1 MRNAEAR
8 NRLCRRGRGLALF
21 GVMLLASACTA
32 SLSLPTRSANDHP
45 DDYQLNHPVSV
56 ESTIATLNLPGATGG
71 AQLSD
76 TETSRLDSFIRGYRT
91 RGRGRLT
98 IIVPGSDSGQDRALA
113 RGKQV
118 AAHAKLSGLR
128 ENEVILRID
137 TAGGGS
143 GRATIS
149 VNYESFV
156 VHVSECGDWSKESAY
171 DPSNTIHS
179 NSGCAIARNAALIIA
194 NPADLASPRTA
205 APHDTARSSVVLQQ
219 YRAGESTLA
228 ERSASESAAIADV
241 AE

>member
-1 MRNAEAR
+1 
-8 NRLCRRGRGLALF
+8 
-21 GVMLLASACTA
+21 MLLASACTA
-32 SLSLPTRSANDHP
+32 ALPMPTRSANADL
-45 DDYQLNHPVSV
+45 DNYRLRHPVAV
-56 ESTIATLNLPGATGG
+56 ESTIATLSLPGATGE

-91 RGRGRLT
+91 RGRGKLT

-118 AAHAKLSGLR
+118 AAHAKLGGLR
-128 ENEVILRID
+128 ENEVVLRID

-143 GRATIS
+143 GRASIS

-156 VHVSECGDWSKESAY
+156 VHVSECGDWSKQSSY

-179 NSGCAIARNAALIIA
+179 NSGCANARNAALMVA

-205 APHDTARSSVVLQQ
+205 APHDTARSSVVIQQ
-219 YRAGESTLA
+219 YRVGESTLA